1 MSSSRPKSYGNNMY
15 ESKSFPMTSGLSH
28 KQPAVSQLMRSLSW
42 VCGPIYCYFAS
53 FGGVSLLCVAELLL
67 AVQEGSDLNLPV
79 EPKRTCYNLWAISV
93 LPFIFRPALPVLLV
107 LLPAADL
114 RPAQRGLFTLN
125 RIKAGKMG
133 VHSSLPTKAVITVP
147 DPTPAISRLNF
158 IFLFFL
164 RKRKMES
171 IWVPVWQSSRG
182 HSDILLQGTRMEE
195 LGRIRGSAD
204 GLLAFYVN
212 PWNMWGNVAG
222 NVLA

>member
-1 MSSSRPKSYGNNMY
+1 MGQYTAILLLLEGYP
-15 ESKSFPMTSGLSH
+15 
-28 KQPAVSQLMRSLSW
+28 
-42 VCGPIYCYFAS
+42 YFALQSCFNS
-53 FGGVSLLCVAELLL
+53 FTVQL
-67 AVQEGSDLNLPV
+67 AWLPVQEGSDLNLPV

-158 IFLFFL
+158 SYFFFL

-171 IWVPVWQSSRG
+171 IWVTVRQSGRG
-182 HSDILLQGTRMEE
+182 HSDILLQGMRMEE